1 MLQHSFETIFQLAFS
16 FAVGPTMMKI
26 TASMLQRGIQLETLE
41 RFAASWTVFSVF
53 KAQGSLGSFNFLAII
68 CSLFGTLRG

>member
-1 MLQHSFETIFQLAFS
+1 
-16 FAVGPTMMKI
+16 MMKI